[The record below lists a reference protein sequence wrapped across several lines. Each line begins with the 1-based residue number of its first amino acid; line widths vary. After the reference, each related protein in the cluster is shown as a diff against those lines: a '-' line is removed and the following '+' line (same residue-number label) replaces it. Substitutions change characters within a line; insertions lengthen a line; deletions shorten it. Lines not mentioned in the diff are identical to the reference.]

1 MIKFISLL
9 SGGLDSPIA
18 AYLMIRKGFEPIFL
32 SFLTSDDEHESM
44 KKKVLKIVQ
53 ILKKYSTTRFKL
65 YFVKHDPNLELF
77 RVSCERKLTCILC
90 KRFMI
95 RVAKQIG
102 IIENTN
108 LIVTGDILGEQASQT
123 LDNIYAYNDLLTD
136 FLIIRPLIG
145 WNKIDVIE
153 LNKEIGLYEVTS
165 QASASCQFNPQYPE
179 THAKINEVLDSESNI
194 DFEKLIDNSV
204 TNAERLEI

>member
-1 MIKFISLL
+1 
-9 SGGLDSPIA
+9 
-18 AYLMIRKGFEPIFL
+18 
-32 SFLTSDDEHESM
+32 M

-53 ILKKYSTTRFKL
+53 ILKKYSTARFKL

-77 RVSCERKLTCILC
+77 KVSCERKLTCILC

-102 IIENTN
+102 INENTN

-123 LDNIYAYNDLLTD
+123 LDNLYAYNDLLTD

-153 LNKEIGLYEVTS
+153 LNKEKGWKY
-165 QASASCQFNPQYPE
+165 AF
-179 THAKINEVLDSESNI
+179 
-194 DFEKLIDNSV
+194 
-204 TNAERLEI
+204 